1 MNGVTTLEAAHEEE
15 LSLLEEAKGFVAE
28 AKAAQTSDLEEVA
41 DVMGKANLDAAR
53 AKADQVITESGG
65 ARARAGIFGFFR
77 KKKEPEKKEEATP
90 APPEPEAASEDVK
103 EPEKKEETTPAPQPE
118 AASEDVNVELEAQ

>member
-15 LSLLEEAKGFVAE
+15 LSLLEEAKGFVVE
-28 AKAAQTSDLEEVA
+28 AKAAQSADLEEAA

-53 AKADQVITESGG
+53 AKADQVFTESGG

-77 KKKEPEKKEEATP
+77 KKETEVEPTTP
-90 APPEPEAASEDVK
+90 AAASDPTETDAPVEDEPEAVQSEN
-103 EPEKKEETTPAPQPE
+103 
-118 AASEDVNVELEAQ
+118 VNVEVEA